1 MFSQNPLKIPEILWE
16 IPQYVSGRTLLAC
29 VRVSK
34 AWYQAFLPQIW
45 RDIEFTKKKPHPP
58 GAIHGYMYSRF
69 VKTLII
75 RCIPAREHSS
85 LVLPNVASLTVEN
98 ANWDENLFK
107 LVSNYSTLIH
117 LDLRRKIETHSTRFL
132 GILTGLQSLKDV
144 TLMGLD
150 MNEDN
155 VDTFWRLCVRLERL
169 EISFRRISAQDRQ
182 PSMPFPCMRELRVND
197 ISVGNV
203 SWALDFMQ
211 NCPGLVSFGSLAQD
225 ANRLFIPRIAPL
237 VCAGRWP
244 HLQRI
249 ALWTFSR
256 DEDDVASI
264 VSGMQRIVAFE
275 ALLLLFTPRMMD
287 LLRPHFIHL
296 QTLDLFTAP
305 GFTSAMAQEVLS
317 SCPSLTTFKGCNI
330 HANDIARGQPW
341 VCLKLK
347 VLELRL
353 LFDPW
358 GFSQTQPLVFDQLS
372 KLTLLQELYVYS
384 LETKGPMLDLRL
396 ERGLERLSTLWSL
409 RFLDLSHIKLQMM
422 QQQEIDW
429 MLKHWKNLERVLGK
443 LNTQIPVLD
452 TRLKMRLKRHGIVVF

>member
-1 MFSQNPLKIPEILWE
+1 MSSQNPLKIPEILWE
-16 IPQYVSGRTLLAC
+16 VPQYVSGRSLLAC

-34 AWYQAFLPQIW
+34 AWYQAFLPQLW
-45 RDIEFTKKKPHPP
+45 RDIELTKKKPHPP

-85 LVLPNVASLTVEN
+85 LVLPNLASLTVEN

-117 LDLRRKIETHSTRFL
+117 LDLGGKIETHSTRFL
-132 GILTGLQSLKDV
+132 GILVGLQSLKDV

-150 MNEDN
+150 VNEDN
-155 VDTFWRLCVRLERL
+155 VDTFWQLCAHLERL
-169 EISFRRISAQDRQ
+169 DISFRRISAHDRQ
-182 PSMPFPCMRELRVND
+182 PPMEFSRMRELRVSD
-197 ISVGNV
+197 FSVSNV
-203 SWALDFMQ
+203 SWILDLVQ
-211 NCPGLVSFGSLAQD
+211 GCPGLVSFGSLAQD

-249 ALWTFSR
+249 ALWTFSS

-264 VSGMQRIVAFE
+264 VSGMQRIIAFE

-305 GFTSAMAQEVLS
+305 GFASAMAQEVMS
-317 SCPSLTTFKGCNI
+317 SCPSLTTFKGCRI
-330 HANDIARGQPW
+330 HADDIAGGQPW

-347 VLELRL
+347 VLELRIL
-353 LFDPW
+353 SNPW
-358 GFSQTQPLVFDQLS
+358 TLGYTQPLVFEQLS
-372 KLTLLQELYVYS
+372 KLTLLQELYVYPWEPNR
-384 LETKGPMLDLRL
+384 LALDLRL
-396 ERGLERLSTLWSL
+396 DRGLGRLSTLRSL
-409 RFLDLSHIKLQMM
+409 RFLDLSHSTMQMM

-429 MLKHWKNLERVLGK
+429 VLKHWKNLKRILGK
-443 LNTQIPVLD
+443 LDAERLAHD
-452 TRLKMRLKRHGIVVF
+452 MMLKMQLKHHGIAAS